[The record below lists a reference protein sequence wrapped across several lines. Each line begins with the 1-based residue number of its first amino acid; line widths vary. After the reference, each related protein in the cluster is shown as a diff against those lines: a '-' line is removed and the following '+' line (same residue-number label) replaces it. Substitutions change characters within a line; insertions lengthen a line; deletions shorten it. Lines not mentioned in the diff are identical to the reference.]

1 MTGEM
6 PLIVERRDNVAILT
20 LNRPAKRNALND
32 ATVDALD
39 DFFSAIPQGIGAVV
53 LRGVGEHFCAGLD
66 LAEVIEKIARPP
78 KSSATRAAGTAHS
91 TSSSSAMCRSSVAF
105 RVGPSAADWNWRPPH
120 ISVSAKARR
129 SFSCRKGSAASF
141 SAAAGPCARH
151 KIIGTGRVVEMML
164 TGRRIE
170 VDEGL
175 RLGLAHYSTTSGGG
189 LDKALEIAAVVA
201 GNLPTSN
208 YAIINGIARI
218 AEMGPAEGLFSETM
232 TAIVSGA
239 AAGSRGRIKDFL
251 DRKRPTEQPAESQA
265 AR

>member
-66 LAEVIEKIARPP
+66 LAEVIEKNRTPAEIIR
-78 KSSATRAAGTAHS
+78 HS
-91 TSSSSAMCRSSVAF
+91 RGWHRTFDLIQFGDVPVICCIQGGAI
-105 RVGPSAADWNWRPPH
+105 G
-120 ISVSAKARR
+120 
-129 SFSCRKGSAASF
+129 GGLEL
-141 SAAAGPCARH
+141 AAATHIRVCESTAFFQLPEGQRGIFLGGGGSVRAPR
-151 KIIGTGRVVEMML
+151 IIGTGRVVEMML

-218 AEMGPAEGLFSETM
+218 AEMGPAEELFSETM